1 MAHESTA
8 PATSPSE
15 GTEPAASAPPGEE
28 EGPPPPV
35 DAGTWNGEGFFNSGI
50 MFGGDF
56 TLSFSEPGTYEYD
69 CLIHPGM
76 QGTVT
81 VTS

>member
-1 MAHESTA
+1 
-8 PATSPSE
+8 
-15 GTEPAASAPPGEE
+15 
-28 EGPPPPV
+28 
-35 DAGTWNGEGFFNSGI
+35 

-56 TLSFSEPGTYEYD
+56 IVRFSNPGTYTYE

-76 QGTVT
+76 AGTIT